1 MEYRQIKTSVY
12 EEREKENMRA
22 TIAEQAAIIDYIALM
37 TDVELPTQDTGMEES
52 EVQQYDNTET
62 TETDGTHGTQQK
74 L

>member
-22 TIAEQAAIIDYIALM
+22 TIAEQTAIIDYIALM

-62 TETDGTHGTQQK
+62 TETDGTQQK

>member
-22 TIAEQAAIIDYIALM
+22 TIAEQAAIIDYIALT

-62 TETDGTHGTQQK
+62 TETDGTQQK

>member
-37 TDVELPTQDTGMEES
+37 TDVEPLTQDTGTEES
-52 EVQQYDNTET
+52 EEQQYDNTET
-62 TETDGTHGTQQK
+62 DGTQQK

>member
-37 TDVELPTQDTGMEES
+37 TDVELPTQDTDMEES
-52 EVQQYDNTET
+52 EVQ
-62 TETDGTHGTQQK
+62 
-74 L
+74 

>member
-37 TDVELPTQDTGMEES
+37 TDVDLPTQDTGMEES

-62 TETDGTHGTQQK
+62 TETDGTQQK

>member
-62 TETDGTHGTQQK
+62 TETDGTQQK

>member
-22 TIAEQAAIIDYIALM
+22 TIAEQTAVIDYIALM

-62 TETDGTHGTQQK
+62 TETDGTQQK

>member
-62 TETDGTHGTQQK
+62 TETDGAQQK

>member
-37 TDVELPTQDTGMEES
+37 TDVELPTQYTGMEES

-62 TETDGTHGTQQK
+62 TETDGTQQK

>member
-1 MEYRQIKTSVY
+1 M

-62 TETDGTHGTQQK
+62 TETDGTQQK

>member
-52 EVQQYDNTET
+52 EVQWYDNTET
-62 TETDGTHGTQQK
+62 TETDGTQQK

>member
-37 TDVELPTQDTGMEES
+37 TDVEPLTQDTGTEES

-62 TETDGTHGTQQK
+62 DGTQQK

>member
-12 EEREKENMRA
+12 EEREKETMRA

-62 TETDGTHGTQQK
+62 TETDGTQQK

>member
-52 EVQQYDNTET
+52 EVQQYDNTEI
-62 TETDGTHGTQQK
+62 TETDGTQQK

>member
-37 TDVELPTQDTGMEES
+37 TDVELPTQYTGMEES
-52 EVQQYDNTET
+52 EVQ
-62 TETDGTHGTQQK
+62 
-74 L
+74 

>member
-1 MEYRQIKTSVY
+1 
-12 EEREKENMRA
+12 MRA

-62 TETDGTHGTQQK
+62 AETDGTQQK

>member
-1 MEYRQIKTSVY
+1 
-12 EEREKENMRA
+12 MRA

-62 TETDGTHGTQQK
+62 TETDGTQQK

>member
-52 EVQQYDNTET
+52 EVQYYDNTET
-62 TETDGTHGTQQK
+62 TETDGTQQK

>member
-1 MEYRQIKTSVY
+1 MEYRQNKTSVY

-37 TDVELPTQDTGMEES
+37 TDVEPLTQDTGTEES

-62 TETDGTHGTQQK
+62 DGTQQK